1 MNKFWIVL
9 SHTYFSRLKS
19 KAFIISTLIILL
31 FLVGVANIQSI
42 IEMFTGGDDTDQVI
56 VIDESGELYTPLQ
69 IGISHVDEDIELTL
83 YEKSVEQGKTA
94 VQEDEYDALL
104 VLALDENSLP
114 IATYYE
120 NNASFSFIESTLE
133 QQLQQVKTTIAAE
146 QAGFDEATLES
157 IYEQVAFE
165 KITLDEGTKTDE
177 ELNQARGIVYIM
189 LFVLYMAVIIYG
201 QMIAMDVATEKSS
214 RVMEIL
220 ISSAPPVTHMFAKII
235 GIALLGLTQIVV
247 FFIVGYSLIS
257 SKVNTLSGEFFEVF
271 GFAEGSISIYL
282 YAILFFI
289 LGYFLYA
296 TIAAML
302 GSLVSRVEDVQQL
315 LMPMVMLIVVAF
327 IIAMVGLGIPEA
339 KFITITSYIPFF
351 TPMIMFLRVGMLDV
365 PVWEIVIS
373 VSILVG
379 TIIILAIL
387 GARIY
392 RGGVLMYG
400 PSRTLKD
407 FKKAFMLTKKEK

>member
-1 MNKFWIVL
+1 MNKFWTVL
-9 SHTYFSRLKS
+9 GHTYFSKLKS
-19 KAFIISTLIILL
+19 KAFIISTIIT
-31 FLVGVANIQSI
+31 LVFIAAVANIQSI
-42 IEMFTGGDDTDQVI
+42 VDLFSGGDKTDQVI
-56 VIDESGELYTPLQ
+56 VIDESDEIFTPLQ
-69 IGISHVDEDIELTL
+69 SSVAQVDENIELIL
-83 YEKSVEQGKTA
+83 YEKSVEEGKTA
-94 VQEDEYDALL
+94 VQGEEYEALIVLNMEDN
-104 VLALDENSLP
+104 VP
-114 IATYYE
+114 TATYYE
-120 NNASFSFIESTLE
+120 NKASGSSVEMTLE
-133 QQLQQVKTTIAAE
+133 QQLQQIKTAIATE
-146 QAGFDEATLES
+146 QAGIDEATLAA
-157 IYEQVAFE
+157 IYEEVQFE
-165 KITLDEGTKTDE
+165 KIALDEGTKTDE

-327 IIAMVGLGIPEA
+327 IIAMVGLGMPEA

-365 PVWEIVIS
+365 PIWEVIIS
-373 VSILVG
+373 VGLLVG

-400 PSRTLKD
+400 PSRSLKD
-407 FKKAFMLTKKEK
+407 FKKALMLTKKEK